1 MKILVPIDGSKTS
14 KRAIEEAKQI
24 GKKFEAELIAFT
36 VIPETTIFEQF
47 PTNFPYALEVSEA
60 NTEHAEIVLSDIE
73 KEMQDYP
80 YKTET
85 LYKSGDPASEIVK
98 LAEERDVDLII
109 MGNRGLGAFSRT
121 LLGSVSSKV
130 INHSNISVLLV
141 KGDKKIVKG

>member
-14 KRAIEEAKQI
+14 KRAIEEAKLI
-24 GKKFEAELIAFT
+24 GENFKAELIALT

-60 NTEHAEIVLSDIE
+60 NNEHAEMVLSDIE
-73 KEMQDYP
+73 KAFEDYP

-85 LYKSGDPASEIVK
+85 LYKSGDPASEIVSFAQEK
-98 LAEERDVDLII
+98 GVNLII

-130 INHSNISVLLV
+130 INHSNVSVLLV
-141 KGDKKIVKG
+141 KGDKSILDK

>member
-1 MKILVPIDGSKTS
+1 MKILVPIDGSKAS
-14 KRAIEEAKQI
+14 KRAIEEAKLI

-60 NTEHAEIVLSDIE
+60 NTEHAELVLSDIE
-73 KEMQDYP
+73 KLLKDYP

-85 LYKSGDPASEIVK
+85 LYKTGDPASEIVEFAK
-98 LAEERDVDLII
+98 EKEINLII

-130 INHSNISVLLV
+130 INHSSISVLLV
-141 KGDKKIVKG
+141 KGDKNILDK

>member
-14 KRAIEEAKQI
+14 KRAIEEAKLI
-24 GKKFEAELIAFT
+24 GEKFKAKLIAFT

-47 PTNFPYALEVSEA
+47 PTNFPYALEVSKA
-60 NTEHAEIVLSDIE
+60 NTEHAELVLSDIE
-73 KEMQDYP
+73 KLLKDYP
-80 YKTET
+80 YETET
-85 LYKSGDPASEIVK
+85 LYKTGDPASEIVE
-98 LAEERDVDLII
+98 LAQAKEVNLII

-141 KGDKKIVKG
+141 KGDKNILDK